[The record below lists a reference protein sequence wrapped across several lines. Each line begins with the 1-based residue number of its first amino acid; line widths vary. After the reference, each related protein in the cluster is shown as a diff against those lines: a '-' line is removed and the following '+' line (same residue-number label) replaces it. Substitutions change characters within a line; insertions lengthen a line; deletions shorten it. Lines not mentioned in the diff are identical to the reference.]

1 MAMVIQKQSKSGGDL
16 PQRQWLTLG
25 LAAAVGSVA
34 AVLAAQAIA
43 LTIWPAL
50 ALFKPL
56 ESYAR
61 SALFTLI
68 PALGATAVFAW
79 LATRKDDPASSFK
92 KIAAV
97 VLLLSFIP
105 DYDYVLPVA
114 HRTLLASSVAAFLH
128 VVAAAVTVS
137 VIVNGYRRL
146 SAG

>member
-105 DYDYVLPVA
+105 DYVLPVA

>member
-1 MAMVIQKQSKSGGDL
+1 MATVIQKQPKSGGDL
-16 PQRQWLTLG
+16 PKRQWLTIG
-25 LAAAVGSVA
+25 LAAALGSVA
-34 AVLAAQAIA
+34 AVLVAQAIA
-43 LTIWPAL
+43 LAIWPDL
-50 ALFKPL
+50 ARFKPL

-105 DYDYVLPVA
+105 DYVLPVA

>member
-1 MAMVIQKQSKSGGDL
+1 MATVIQKQPKSGGDL
-16 PQRQWLTLG
+16 PKRQWLTLG
-25 LAAAVGSVA
+25 LAAALGSVA
-34 AVLAAQAIA
+34 AVLAVQAIA
-43 LTIWPAL
+43 LAIWPDL

-105 DYDYVLPVA
+105 DYVLPVA

>member
-34 AVLAAQAIA
+34 AVLAVQAIA
-43 LTIWPAL
+43 LAIWPDL

-105 DYDYVLPVA
+105 DYVLPVA

>member
-1 MAMVIQKQSKSGGDL
+1 MATVIQKQPKSGGDL
-16 PQRQWLTLG
+16 PKRQWLTIG
-25 LAAAVGSVA
+25 LAAAVGSVMV
-34 AVLAAQAIA
+34 VLAAQAIA
-43 LTIWPAL
+43 LTIWPDL
-50 ALFKPL
+50 ALFKPQ

-105 DYDYVLPVA
+105 DYVLPVA

>member
-1 MAMVIQKQSKSGGDL
+1 MATVIQKQSKSGGDL
-16 PQRQWLTLG
+16 PKRQWLTLG
-25 LAAAVGSVA
+25 LAAALGSVA
-34 AVLAAQAIA
+34 AVLAVQAIA
-43 LTIWPAL
+43 LAIWPDL

-105 DYDYVLPVA
+105 DYVLPVA

>member
-1 MAMVIQKQSKSGGDL
+1 MATVIQKQPKSGGDL
-16 PQRQWLTLG
+16 PKRQWLTIG
-25 LAAAVGSVA
+25 LAAALGSVA
-34 AVLAAQAIA
+34 AVLVAQAIA
-43 LTIWPAL
+43 LAIWPDL
-50 ALFKPL
+50 ARFKPL

-79 LATRKDDPASSFK
+79 LAARKDDPASSFK
-92 KIAAV
+92 KIATL

-105 DYDYVLPVA
+105 DYVLPVA

>member
-1 MAMVIQKQSKSGGDL
+1 MATVIQKQSKSGGDL
-16 PQRQWLTLG
+16 PKRQWLTLG
-25 LAAAVGSVA
+25 LAAALGSVA

-105 DYDYVLPVA
+105 DYVLPVA

>member
-16 PQRQWLTLG
+16 PKRQWLTLG
-25 LAAAVGSVA
+25 LAAALGSVA
-34 AVLAAQAIA
+34 AVLAVQAIA
-43 LTIWPAL
+43 LAIWPDL

-105 DYDYVLPVA
+105 DYVLPVA

>member
-1 MAMVIQKQSKSGGDL
+1 MATVIQKQPKSGGDL
-16 PQRQWLTLG
+16 PKRQWLTIG
-25 LAAAVGSVA
+25 LAAAVGSVMV
-34 AVLAAQAIA
+34 VLAAQAIA
-43 LTIWPAL
+43 LTIWPDL

-56 ESYAR
+56 ESYVR
-61 SALFTLI
+61 SALFTMI

-105 DYDYVLPVA
+105 DYVLPVA

>member
-1 MAMVIQKQSKSGGDL
+1 MATVIQKQPKSGGDL
-16 PQRQWLTLG
+16 PKRQWLTIG
-25 LAAAVGSVA
+25 LAAALGSVA
-34 AVLAAQAIA
+34 AVLVAQAIA
-43 LTIWPAL
+43 LAIWPDL

-105 DYDYVLPVA
+105 DYVLPVA

>member
-1 MAMVIQKQSKSGGDL
+1 MATVIQKQPKSGGDL
-16 PQRQWLTLG
+16 PKRQWLTLG
-25 LAAAVGSVA
+25 LAAALGSVA

-105 DYDYVLPVA
+105 DYVLPVA

>member
-1 MAMVIQKQSKSGGDL
+1 MATVIQKQPKSGGDL
-16 PQRQWLTLG
+16 PKRQWLTLG
-25 LAAAVGSVA
+25 LAAALGSVA

-105 DYDYVLPVA
+105 DYVLPVA
-114 HRTLLASSVAAFLH
+114 HRTLLASSVAACCH
-128 VVAAAVTVS
+128 VVAAAVTVCG
-137 VIVNGYRRL
+137 IVDGYRRL